1 MVHLMVDLMLHCK
14 VHLIVVYLMLDLN
27 ERLKSFLR
35 KQLKMHDKVT
45 KRM

>member
-1 MVHLMVDLMLHCK
+1 MVHLMVDLMLHYK
-14 VHLIVVYLMLDLN
+14 VHLIVYLMLDLN
-27 ERLKSFLR
+27 ERLKTFLR

>member
-1 MVHLMVDLMLHCK
+1 MVHLMVDLILHCK
-14 VHLIVVYLMLDLN
+14 VHLIVYLMLDLN